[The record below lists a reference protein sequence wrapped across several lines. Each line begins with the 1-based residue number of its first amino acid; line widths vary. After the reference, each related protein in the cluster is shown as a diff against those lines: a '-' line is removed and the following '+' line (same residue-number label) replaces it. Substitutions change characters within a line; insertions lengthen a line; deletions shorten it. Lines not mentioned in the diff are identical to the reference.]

1 MTTDQDLIIIG
12 AGGAGLSAAQYGARG
27 NLRTLVLEEVASGGQ
42 ALLID
47 GLENYPGFPDPINGY
62 DFTRKFEDQARRFGA
77 QFENSGVTAITRHD
91 HVFKV
96 QTENATLTT
105 PTVILAT
112 GAVHKSL
119 GVPGE
124 AELAGHGVSYCATCD
139 GPFFKAK
146 RMLVVGGGDAA
157 CDEAMYLANLAS
169 GVLMIHRRDK
179 FRAQKSLA
187 ARVLANPKIEV
198 RFNTELRKIEGD
210 RVVTKVRLFDNA
222 RQSEYEEPVAA
233 VFVFIG
239 SDPKSALAASLGA
252 PLDDVGYVVTNER
265 METPVP
271 GLYAAGDVR
280 ASPFRQ
286 LVVAAAEGAI
296 AAHAAGQ
303 YIDELKGEKYL

>member
-1 MTTDQDLIIIG
+1 MTPDRDLIIVG

-42 ALLID
+42 ALLIE

-62 DFTRKFEDQARRFGA
+62 DFTQKFEDQAKKFGA
-77 QFENSGVTAITRHD
+77 EIRNVQVSKVTREGDIWTVETDQGPVTA
-91 HVFKV
+91 F
-96 QTENATLTT
+96 A
-105 PTVILAT
+105 VILAT
-112 GAVHKSL
+112 GASHKTL

-124 AELAGHGVSYCATCD
+124 AELGGHGVSYCATCD

-157 CDEAMYLANLAS
+157 CDEAMYLSHLAS
-169 GVLMIHRRDK
+169 QVLMIHRRDR

-187 ARVLANPKIEV
+187 ARVLSNPKIEV
-198 RFNTELRKIEGD
+198 RFNTELRKIEGSPA
-210 RVVTKVRLFDNA
+210 VSKITLFDNA
-222 RQSEYEEPVAA
+222 ASREYEEPVAA

-239 SDPKSALAASLGA
+239 SDPKNALVKGLDVK
-252 PLDDVGYVVTNER
+252 LDDVGYIETNQR
-265 METPVP
+265 METGVP
-271 GLYAAGDVR
+271 GLYAVGDVR

-286 LVVAAAEGAI
+286 LVVAAAEGGI

-303 YIDELKGEKYL
+303 YIDELKGEKYS

>member
-1 MTTDQDLIIIG
+1 MTTDRDLIIIG
-12 AGGAGLSAAQYGARG
+12 GGGAGLSAAQYGARG
-27 NLRTLVLEEVASGGQ
+27 NLRTLVLEEMASGGQ

-47 GLENYPGFPDPINGY
+47 ALENYPGFPEPVSGY
-62 DFTRKFEDQARRFGA
+62 DFTRKMEEQAKKFGA
-77 QFENSGVTAITRHD
+77 EFQGSGVSAIRKEKGRFVVETDRGPLTAL
-91 HVFKV
+91 
-96 QTENATLTT
+96 A
-105 PTVILAT
+105 VILAT
-112 GAVHKSL
+112 GAVHRSL

-139 GPFFKAK
+139 GPFFKGK

-169 GVLMIHRRDK
+169 AILMIHRKDR

-187 ARVLANPKIEV
+187 ARVLANEKIEV
-198 RFNTELRKIEGD
+198 RFNTELRRIEGSPS
-210 RVVTKVRLFDNA
+210 VSKVRLADNLSGVE
-222 RQSEYEEPVAA
+222 RDEQVSA

-239 SDPKSALAASLGA
+239 SDPKSALVSGMGVE
-252 PLDDVGYVVTNER
+252 LDEIGYVKTSER
-265 METPVP
+265 METSVP

-286 LVVAAAEGAI
+286 LVVAASEGAI

-303 YIDELKGEKYL
+303 YIDEARGEHYR

>member
-1 MTTDQDLIIIG
+1 MTPDRDLIIIG

-27 NLRTLVLEEVASGGQ
+27 NLRTLVLEEVSSGGQ
-42 ALLID
+42 ALLIE
-47 GLENYPGFPDPINGY
+47 GLENYPGFSEPIGGY
-62 DFTRKFEDQARRFGA
+62 EFTQKFEEQARKFGADFQAAQAQSIRRENGFFAVQTDQGP
-77 QFENSGVTAITRHD
+77 VTAY
-91 HVFKV
+91 
-96 QTENATLTT
+96 A
-105 PTVILAT
+105 VILAT
-112 GAVHKSL
+112 GASHRTL

-157 CDEAMYLANLAS
+157 CDEAMYLSHLAS
-169 GVLMIHRRDK
+169 QVLMIHRRDR

-187 ARVLANPKIEV
+187 SRVLANPKIEV
-198 RFNTELRKIEGD
+198 RFNTELQKIEGSPAVSQVTLLD
-210 RVVTKVRLFDNA
+210 NSTGRVS
-222 RQSEYEEPVAA
+222 QEPVAA

-239 SDPKSALAASLGA
+239 SDPKNALIKDMGLK
-252 PLDDVGYVVTNER
+252 LDDVGYIETNQR
-265 METPVP
+265 METAVP
-271 GLYAAGDVR
+271 GLYAVGDVR

-303 YIDELKGEKYL
+303 YIDELKGEQYN

>member
-1 MTTDQDLIIIG
+1 MTTDRDLIIVG

-42 ALLID
+42 ALLIE
-47 GLENYPGFPDPINGY
+47 GLENYPGFPEPISGF
-62 DFTRKFEDQARRFGA
+62 DFTQKFEEQARRFGA
-77 QFENSGVTAITRHD
+77 EFDNAAVTGIRRDGRIFVVETD
-91 HVFKV
+91 KG
-96 QTENATLTT
+96 TLTS

-124 AELAGHGVSYCATCD
+124 TELAGHGVSYCATCD

-169 GVLMIHRRDK
+169 GILMIHRRDK

-198 RFNTELRKIEGD
+198 RFSTELRRIEGD
-210 RVVTKVRLFDNA
+210 RLVSGVKLVDNTTG
-222 RQSEYEEPVAA
+222 REYEEAVSA

-239 SDPKSALAASLGA
+239 SDPKSALGASLNVK
-252 PLDDVGYVVTNER
+252 LDDVGYIETNQR
-265 METPVP
+265 METSVP
-271 GLYAAGDVR
+271 GLYAVGDVR
-280 ASPFRQ
+280 SSPFRQ